1 MMSPR
6 SAPSAEAT
14 PQNLV
19 FVSYSHA
26 DVKWLERLRVHLKP
40 LERQGAL
47 SLWDDTKIKP
57 GTRWRDEIRN
67 ALEHAR
73 AAVLL
78 ITADFLAS
86 DFIST
91 NELPPL
97 LRAAEKRGTLI
108 LPVIIKPCR
117 FEQTEGL
124 SQFQAVNPPSK
135 PLVAVRSARREEM
148 FWTLSRVIE
157 EALQTTG
164 VADRSSGTRRAS
176 EKARQR
182 NEAGTGVVEFGPYT
196 VRELESG
203 SIEVR
208 RDGKEVKP
216 TKPALRELASE
227 LNLGLLNP
235 NGNPLNTRQ
244 LGSLV
249 IDRIRAL
256 ATK

>member
-6 SAPSAEAT
+6 STPPAESTAR
-14 PQNLV
+14 NLV

-26 DVKWLERLRVHLKP
+26 DAKWLERLRVHLKP
-40 LERQGAL
+40 LEREGAL
-47 SLWDDTKIKP
+47 ALWDDTRIKP

-73 AAVLL
+73 VAVLL
-78 ITADFLAS
+78 ISADFLAS

-97 LRAAEKRGTLI
+97 LRAAEERGTLI
-108 LPVIIKPCR
+108 LSVIIKPCR

-124 SQFQAVNPPSK
+124 SRFQAMNSPAK
-135 PLVAVRSARREEM
+135 PLVSVRSARREEL
-148 FWTLSRVIE
+148 FWNLSRVIE
-157 EALQTTG
+157 EALQTGDAT
-164 VADRSSGTRRAS
+164 DRSPGTRRAS
-176 EKARQR
+176 EKAHVR
-182 NEAGTGVVEFGPYT
+182 NDAHAREAEFGPYT

-203 SIEVR
+203 SIEVTH
-208 RDGKEVKP
+208 DGKEVKP
-216 TKPALRELASE
+216 TKPALREIASK
-227 LNLGLLNP
+227 LNLRLLNR

-249 IDRIRAL
+249 IDRIRGL
-256 ATK
+256 GNT